1 MSLSAAALL
10 QRAVYKALAEDE
22 TLSAHLTGVYDE
34 APVETPYPYLAMGQT
49 SLTGSELKDSRGGT
63 VEFDLDVY
71 SDEPTQMQVKELAI
85 IVETAL
91 DSADIELQDHSLV
104 SLRLTRTAF
113 TRLWDEA
120 GSLYRAR
127 MGYSALIYQN

>member
-1 MSLSAAALL
+1 MSLSATALL
-10 QRAVYKALAEDE
+10 QRAVYETLSEDE

-34 APVETPYPYLAMGQT
+34 APVDTPYPYLAMGQT
-49 SLTGSELKDSRGGT
+49 SLTGSDLKDGSGGT

-71 SDEPTQMQVKELAI
+71 SSEASQMQVKELA
-85 IVETAL
+85 VLVDTAL
-91 DSADIELQDHSLV
+91 ENANIALQDFSLV

-120 GSLYRAR
+120 GSLHRAR
-127 MGYSALIYQN
+127 MSYSALVYKD